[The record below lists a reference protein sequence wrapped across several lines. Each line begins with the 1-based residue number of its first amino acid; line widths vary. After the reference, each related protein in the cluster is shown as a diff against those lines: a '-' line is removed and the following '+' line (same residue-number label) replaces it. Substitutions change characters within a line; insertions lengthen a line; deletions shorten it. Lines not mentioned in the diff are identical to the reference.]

1 MPASRPYWKGY
12 LKLSLVS
19 CPIALYTASAASE
32 RVSFRQVNKK
42 TGNRLRQQLVDDVTR
57 EPVEAADKGR
67 GYEVAKNTFILV
79 EDEELDAVAIE
90 STQTIE
96 IDHFVPRVQI
106 DDRYFESPY
115 YIVPN
120 DQVGQ
125 EAFAVI
131 REAMRGKGM
140 AALGRVV
147 LSKRER
153 VIMLQPWDRGLVGTT
168 LRYAYEL
175 RDSHDYFDEIPDLK
189 VPKDMLE
196 LAEHIVASKAA
207 DFDPTQFVDRYEEA
221 VVEMLKTRQAG
232 MPAPQPREV
241 HAPNVIN
248 LMDALRRSIAG
259 AGTAPP
265 AKAAK
270 TPPAI
275 VAPATPA
282 TPAAA
287 ATPTAAAT
295 PPAGAKGRKP
305 KAPRPE
311 DLRAAPQFKFAITGG
326 KGKAKEEHAPAE
338 APKPKSR
345 RKSA

>member
-32 RVSFRQVNKK
+32 RVSFRQVNKT
-42 TGNRLRQQLVDDVTR
+42 TGNRLRQQLVDDITR

-96 IDHFVPRVQI
+96 IDHFVPRTQI
-106 DDRYFESPY
+106 DERYFESPY

-175 RDSHDYFDEIPDLK
+175 RDSHDYFDEIPDLE

-196 LAEHIVASKAA
+196 LAEHIVASKTA
-207 DFDPTQFVDRYEEA
+207 DFDPAKFVDRYEEA
-221 VVEMLKTRQAG
+221 VVEMLKTKQAG
-232 MPAPQPREV
+232 LPAPQPREV

-259 AGTAPP
+259 TVPP
-265 AKAAK
+265 AKATK
-270 TPPAI
+270 VPPA
-275 VAPATPA
+275 ALTPA
-282 TPAAA
+282 TRATATTPIAA
-287 ATPTAAAT
+287 ATS
-295 PPAGAKGRKP
+295 PAAKGRKP
-305 KAPRPE
+305 KAPKPE
-311 DLRAAPQFKFAITGG
+311 DLRAAPQFKFPITGG
-326 KGKAKEEHAPAE
+326 KGKAKDEQAPAE
-338 APKPKSR
+338 APKSKSR

>member
-19 CPIALYTASAASE
+19 CPIALYTATASSE
-32 RVSFRQVNKK
+32 RVSFRQVSKT

-67 GYEVAKNTFILV
+67 GYEVAKNTFILI
-79 EDEELDAVAIE
+79 EDEELDAIAIE

-96 IDHFVPRVQI
+96 IDSFVPRAQI
-106 DDRYFESPY
+106 DERYFDSPY

-131 REAMRGKGM
+131 REAMRGKGV

-153 VIMLQPWDRGLVGTT
+153 IIMLQPWERGLVGTT
-168 LRYAYEL
+168 LRYVTEL
-175 RDSHDYFDEIPDLK
+175 RDSHVYFDEIPDVK

-196 LAEHIVASKAA
+196 LAEHIVATKAT
-207 DFDPTQFVDRYEEA
+207 DFDTSRFVDRYEEA
-221 VVEMLKTRQAG
+221 VIDMVRKKQEGL
-232 MPAPQPREV
+232 PAPQPREV
-241 HAPNVIN
+241 QAPNVIN
-248 LMDALRRSIAG
+248 LMDALRRSLAEG
-259 AGTAPP
+259 GP
-265 AKAAK
+265 AASKAAK
-270 TPPAI
+270 AQAAAAPTPPAPP
-275 VAPATPA
+275 VA
-282 TPAAA
+282 
-287 ATPTAAAT
+287 
-295 PPAGAKGRKP
+295 AKGRKA
-305 KAPRPE
+305 KASKPE
-311 DLRAAPQFKFAITGG
+311 DLRNAPQFKFPITGG
-326 KGKAKEEHAPAE
+326 RGKAKEAQPPVSAPAPAAQ